1 MDNTNITLIIAKN
14 ELVVN
19 DRTVLDDNFGG
30 VDGFRAI
37 EFVTYADSNAA
48 LGLKICT
55 PEDCSDARIIL
66 EKDGLYYYHKLYVP
80 NINYVASMD
89 PTKQVG
95 EIFVNKEVD
104 DEGNTVYKCY
114 QVNTEPTGADLTQF
128 SIELKNVAEVYEA
141 AVKAWTGTP
150 NQTLY
155 IAKKPVFCI

>member
-19 DRTVLDDNFGG
+19 DRTVLPNTFGG
-30 VDGFRAI
+30 ADGFRAI
-37 EFVTYADSNAA
+37 EFVTYADSNTA

-80 NINYVASMD
+80 NIQHVANMD
-89 PTKQVG
+89 SEKQVG

-104 DEGNTVYKCY
+104 DEGNTVYKYY
-114 QVNTEPTGADLTQF
+114 QVKTKPTDKNDLTQF
-128 SIELKNVAEVYEA
+128 SVEFKNVAEVYEA
-141 AVKAWTGTP
+141 AVKA
-150 NQTLY
+150 
-155 IAKKPVFCI
+155 